1 MALASGHWLDKEIRG
16 EPPSPRY
23 GHALALAGNIAFLFG
38 GATSTS
44 NEETNP
50 SYLKDFHM
58 LTVSPTYVTWEALP
72 QSGAVPPAREGHSLC
87 VIKGKV
93 YLFGGSSSP
102 EAAECLPG
110 VYRFDIVSLAWEKLP
125 VSGMSLRTLNHSSV
139 AIGDNIY
146 AYGGLLDGVPND
158 DLMMFNTVSMLWTP
172 LRTTGSIPSPRYNHS
187 SAAVGEQMFLFG
199 GRGEDECYYK
209 DIYVLHTGTLEW
221 QQWEVK
227 GESPLSSAGQTLTSH
242 RDKDIYLFG
251 GKIINSEGAVTS
263 SNEIYKLSIAKM
275 KWKVPLYVGIP
286 PARRFGHVTFILHS
300 HMYVFGGKNEEQEF
314 SDLKV
319 MKLINPS
326 ERQPVMKEILSEF
339 GLQGVS
345 NGFAATKVPNVK
357 YELSKSSVSL
367 SYERSELAEPTG
379 HRDFTAI
386 RDEALD
392 MIHKAFAM
400 LDEEFQKLDS
410 EKAEL
415 AEATVALRYEKQAY
429 RVHHEKQEQELQ
441 EMLEKHRAQNE
452 AWLRARAEENDKER
466 KELCKLREEV
476 LHEQERL
483 KEEQNNI
490 QKRSEHLLSIMQQ
503 FKGM

>member
-1 MALASGHWLDKEIRG
+1 MALASGHWLDKEVRG

-38 GATSTS
+38 GATSS
-44 NEETNP
+44 NSEDPT
-50 SYLKDFHM
+50 YLRDFHM

-72 QSGAVPPAREGHSLC
+72 QSGAVPSAREGHSLC
-87 VIKGKV
+87 VVKGQV
-93 YLFGGSSSP
+93 YLFGGISSP
-102 EAAECLPG
+102 EAKECLPG
-110 VYRFDIVSLAWEKLP
+110 VYRFDIVLLAWEKLSIGGVP
-125 VSGMSLRTLNHSSV
+125 LRTLNHSSV
-139 AIGDNIY
+139 AVGDNIY
-146 AYGGLLDGVPND
+146 VYGGLLDGVPIDN
-158 DLMMFNTVSMLWTP
+158 LMMFNTVSMLWTP
-172 LRTTGSIPSPRYNHS
+172 VRTTGNIPSPRYNHTL
-187 SAAVGEQMFLFG
+187 AAVGEQIFLYG
-199 GRGEDECYYK
+199 GCGEDECYYK
-209 DIYVLHTGTLEW
+209 DIYVLGTGSLEW

-227 GESPLSSAGQTLTSH
+227 GESPVSGAGQTLTAH

-251 GKIINSEGAVTS
+251 GKIMSPDGAVTA

-286 PARRFGHVTFILHS
+286 PARRFNLVTFILHS

-314 SDLKV
+314 NDLKV

-357 YELSKSSVSL
+357 YELNKSSISL
-367 SYERSELAEPTG
+367 TYERSDFTEPTG
-379 HRDFTAI
+379 HRDFTAV

-392 MIHKAFAM
+392 MIHKAFAT
-400 LDEEFQKLDS
+400 LDEEAQRLDRG
-410 EKAEL
+410 KAEL
-415 AEATVALRYEKQAY
+415 VQAAEALQCEKEAY
-429 RVHHEKQEQELQ
+429 RIHHQKQEQELQ
-441 EMLEKHRAQNE
+441 EMLEKHRTQNE

-466 KELCKLREEV
+466 KELCKLWEEV
-476 LHEQERL
+476 LHEQEKL
-483 KEEQNNI
+483 KEEQSNI